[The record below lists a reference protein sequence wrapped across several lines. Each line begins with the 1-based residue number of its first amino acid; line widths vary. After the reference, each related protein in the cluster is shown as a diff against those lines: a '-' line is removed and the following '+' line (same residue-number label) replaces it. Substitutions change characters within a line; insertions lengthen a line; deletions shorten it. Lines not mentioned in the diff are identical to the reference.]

1 VVVVVV
7 QALEAIPPD
16 GKERTLM
23 NDEKPSEHK
32 VDGRPFDGG
41 VGPTVQATE
50 GVPIGRP
57 QLSANQL
64 RGDTTTPSWKAPREA
79 GHRWSAQRIIVLV
92 ILLLILGL
100 VIYLKATG
108 VV

>member
-1 VVVVVV
+1 MWS
-7 QALEAIPPD
+7 E
-16 GKERTLM
+16 KECWQM
-23 NDEKPSEHK
+23 NDEKPSQEE

-41 VGPTVQATE
+41 VGPTAQATQ

-57 QLSANQL
+57 QLSAEQL
-64 RGDTTTPSWKAPREA
+64 RGDTSTPSWKAPRERRA
-79 GHRWSAQRIIVLV
+79 RWSAERILVLV

-100 VIYLKATG
+100 VIYLKVTG